1 MDITYHYDD
10 GVTAAELFVLLEQ
23 LSKAEDG
30 GERFAARDIFH
41 VSLRNPEKEAQSLA
55 HSISVTA
62 RGADHRLIGYARVL
76 TDQTYIYYILDVMVD
91 PEHRG
96 QGIGT
101 RLVERA
107 VEEAQKNGF
116 IKIFLT
122 AIPGSEPF
130 YKRIGFRPSMS
141 PVLVLRGEEYS
152 TS

>member
-10 GVTAAELFVLLEQ
+10 SVSAAELFVLLEQ

-30 GERFAARDIFH
+30 SERFAARDVFH
-41 VSLRNPEKEAQSLA
+41 VNLRDPEKEAQSLA

-62 RGADHRLIGYARVL
+62 RGEGHTLLGYARVL
-76 TDQTYIYYILDVMVD
+76 TDQAYIYYVLDVMVN
-91 PEHRG
+91 PAYRR

-101 RLVERA
+101 RLIERA

-130 YKRIGFRPSMS
+130 YERMGFRPSMS

-152 TS
+152 KS

>member
-1 MDITYHYDD
+1 MDIRYYYADS
-10 GVTAAELFVLLEQ
+10 VTVAEFFALLEQ

-30 GERFAARDIFH
+30 SERFAARDVFH
-41 VSLRNPEKEAQSLA
+41 VSLRDPEKEAQSLA
-55 HSISVTA
+55 CSISVTA
-62 RGADHRLIGYARVL
+62 RGEGHKLLGYARVL
-76 TDQTYIYYILDVMVD
+76 TDQAYIYYILDVMVD
-91 PEHRG
+91 PEYRG

-101 RLVERA
+101 RLVEHA

-130 YKRIGFRPSMS
+130 YERMGFRSSMS

-152 TS
+152 KS